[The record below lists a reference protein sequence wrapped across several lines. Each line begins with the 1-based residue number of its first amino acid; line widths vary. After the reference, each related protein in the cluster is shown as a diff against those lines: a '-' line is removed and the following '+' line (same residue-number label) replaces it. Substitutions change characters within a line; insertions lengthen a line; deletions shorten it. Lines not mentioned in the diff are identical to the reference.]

1 MNNRDCL
8 ERRPDMIRARTETK
22 ATDTMAEKKD
32 ERGYDIFIN
41 GIKRSYRDELA
52 IAEEAVRYFRRN
64 ASNAD
69 VTLFDRKQKAFLL
82 VDGA

>member
-32 ERGYDIFIN
+32 ARGYDIFIN

>member
-1 MNNRDCL
+1 MGEN
-8 ERRPDMIRARTETK
+8 
-22 ATDTMAEKKD
+22 KD
-32 ERGYDIFIN
+32 ARGYDIFIN
-41 GIKRSYRDELA
+41 GIKRSHRDELA

-69 VTLFDRKQKAFLL
+69 VTLFDRKKKAFLL